1 VSDTR
6 IVRAAVA
13 NGATAPAVF
22 IGTPWADAIAAASA
36 HAPYLRR
43 LIEQREDLFE
53 NLDAEWPQRVVTNA
67 IAEADAIALNPPPMN
82 EAMRILRRGK
92 QAVHLAVAIADLAR
106 AWPLMRVTGAL
117 TDFADAALRAAVALG
132 AKEMETRGDLT
143 LAPFADENGPAP
155 GLAIITMGKMGAGE
169 LNYSSDIDFSVF
181 FEAERLM
188 TANAREPRVAAVRMV
203 APIVRALEE
212 ITADGYVFRTDLRLR
227 PDPGSTPVA
236 VSIAAAAHYYQ
247 TLGQNWERAAFIK
260 ARAAAGDRACGAEF
274 LRELEPYIWRKH
286 LDFAAVA
293 DVKSIKRQIL
303 SAHKSADLADP
314 VFDVKLGR
322 GGIRDIELFVQ
333 TQQLILGGRNKKL
346 RVIGT
351 LAGLDALVEAEALAV
366 ADRDALRDAYVFF
379 RDVEHRIQMLED
391 GHTHKVPADEDAR
404 TRVAALAGFETREA
418 FEQMLVAQRRIVS
431 DIDHKLFGGGESLA
445 DPLGSLIFTG
455 VEDDAETLKTI
466 ERLGYSNAA
475 FVSQTIRGW
484 HHGRIRAMRAERAR
498 ELLTTLTPKM
508 LRAFAATGE
517 PDQAFLRFGQFFS
530 QLAAGVQ
537 VLALLDARP
546 SLLDLLARLFALAPQ
561 LSERLARRPS
571 LLDAMVEP
579 RFARPLSHDTPGA
592 RLADL
597 RERLTDADTFEARLN
612 VARRFQMDEAF
623 RIGVQVLE
631 GGASAEAAGAA
642 HADLAEACVVAMAE
656 TALAEVERTG
666 GAAPGAFTVLA
677 LGKFGG
683 RELAEGSDLDLMLV
697 YEANA
702 EASERGLMASE
713 YFTRVTQRLI
723 TALSAPTEAGLLYEI
738 DTKLRPSGSKGP
750 VAVRLSSFERYYE
763 EEAWTWELQAL
774 TRLRPVA
781 GDEALGAKVQALA
794 HDVLSRPRDAA
805 KTLADVADMRA
816 RMERERRAKGAWDLK
831 LAPGGFVDIEFI
843 AQALQLTAADAGV
856 FSPNTGQALHA
867 LATRGKLVP
876 EAADRLN
883 GAWALWSDL
892 QQALRICV
900 NGDFD
905 PADASPALLAKL
917 AQLGHEPDF
926 EALHARVVDTQAGV
940 RAAFLQFVGLPPDG
954 SASGAR

>member
-1 VSDTR
+1 VAKGAKPPPAFAGA
-6 IVRAAVA
+6 IWAEAA
-13 NGATAPAVF
+13 
-22 IGTPWADAIAAASA
+22 AAASA

-43 LIEQREDLFE
+43 LIEHRDDLFG
-53 NLDAEWPQRVVTNA
+53 NLDADWPARIVA
-67 IAEADAIALNPPPMN
+67 DSIAQADAIALDPPPMD
-82 EAMRILRRGK
+82 EAMRALRRGK
-92 QAVHLAVAIADLAR
+92 QAVHLAVAIADLGR

-117 TDFADAALRAAVALG
+117 TAFADTALRAAVALG

-143 LAPFADENGPAP
+143 LAPFADASGPAP
-155 GLAIITMGKMGAGE
+155 GLVIIAMGKMGAGE

-181 FEAERLM
+181 FDGERLL

-236 VSIAAAAHYYQ
+236 VSLGAAAHYYQ

-260 ARAAAGDRACGAEF
+260 ARAAAGDRTCGQEF

-303 SAHKSADLADP
+303 SAHKSADLDDP

-351 LAGLDALVEAEALAV
+351 LAALDALVDAEALAP

-391 GHTHKVPADEDAR
+391 GHTHRVPADADAR
-404 TRVAALAGFETREA
+404 ARVAALAGFEALEA
-418 FEQMLVAQRRIVS
+418 FEKMLVAQRRIVS
-431 DIDHKLFGGGESLA
+431 GIDHKLFGGGESLA

-455 VEDDAETLKTI
+455 VEDDLETLRTI
-466 ERLGYSNAA
+466 EKLGYANAP

-484 HHGRIRAMRAERAR
+484 HHGRVRAMRAERAR

-508 LRAFAATGE
+508 LRAFSVTGE

-546 SLLDLLARLFALAPQ
+546 SLLDLLARLFALAPK

-579 RFARPLSHDTPGA
+579 RFARPLAHDVPGA

-597 RERLTDADTFEARLN
+597 RERLADADTFEARLN

-631 GGASAEAAGAA
+631 GAASAEAAGAA
-642 HADLAEACVVAMAE
+642 HADLAEACVIAMADA
-656 TALAEVERTG
+656 ALAEVERTA

-697 YEANA
+697 YDATA
-702 EASERGLMASE
+702 EASERGLMAGE
-713 YFTRVTQRLI
+713 YFTRLTQRLI
-723 TALSAPTEAGLLYEI
+723 SALSAPTEAGLLYEI

-763 EEAWTWELQAL
+763 QEAWTWELQAL

-781 GDEALGAKVQALA
+781 GDEALGATVQAMA
-794 HDVLSRPRDAA
+794 HTVLSRPRDKA
-805 KTLADVADMRA
+805 KTLGDVADMRA

-831 LAPGGFVDIEFI
+831 LAPGGLVDIEFI
-843 AQALQLTAADAGV
+843 AQALQLTAGDARV
-856 FSPNTGQALHA
+856 LSANTGQALQA
-867 LATRGKLVP
+867 LATLGRLAP
-876 EAADRLN
+876 EAADRLSV
-883 GAWALWSDL
+883 AWSLWSDL

-905 PADASPALLAKL
+905 PAEGSPALLAKL

-926 EALHARVVDTQAGV
+926 EALHARVVDTQATV
-940 RAAFLQFVGLPPDG
+940 RAAFQQLVG
-954 SASGAR
+954 